1 MSYAVATFAFAPV
14 LLADWISTTIWLVV
28 ISIGIIN
35 QVMGERKKNAAKRAP
50 PPAEGAKPAAGGKG
64 LLDEVERF
72 LQEARK
78 ATEQAQNRPAQ
89 QQPKQVAAA
98 PQQQKQRRTPQQQR
112 DQQQREQQQ
121 RAAAKKKQ
129 QRSSAT
135 RPLSQEE
142 PRRDSGPLSTRQIG
156 SMSQQLSAEEET
168 FRGSVSQ
175 HVSQH
180 LDTSRFAERAGR
192 LSHIQQ
198 SVENDIGG
206 HVHAVFDH
214 QVGTLSQS
222 GAPRDPNEVIPLES
236 IGTLDQIAL
245 MLRDPQSMRAA
256 FIMQEVM
263 RPPTE
268 RWS

>member
-1 MSYAVATFAFAPV
+1 MSSALATFAFAPV

-28 ISIGIIN
+28 ISIGTIN

-50 PPAEGAKPAAGGKG
+50 PPAEGAKPAPGGKG

-89 QQPKQVAAA
+89 QQPRQVAAA
-98 PQQQKQRRTPQQQR
+98 PQQQKPRRTP
-112 DQQQREQQQ
+112 QQQREQQQ
-121 RAAAKKKQ
+121 RAAQKKQ
-129 QRSSAT
+129 QRGGPAK
-135 RPLSQEE
+135 RVSQEDLRRE
-142 PRRDSGPLSTRQIG
+142 AGALAPRQLGSKLELS
-156 SMSQQLSAEEET
+156 SEEET
-168 FRGSVSQ
+168 FRGTVSE

-198 SVENDIGG
+198 TVEADIGG
-206 HVHAVFDH
+206 HVRSVFDH

-256 FIMQEVM
+256 FIMQEVL

>member
-1 MSYAVATFAFAPV
+1 MSCSVATFAFAPV

-35 QVMGERKKNAAKRAP
+35 QLMGEKKKNAAKRAP
-50 PPAEGAKPAAGGKG
+50 PPADGAKPGAGGKG

-89 QQPKQVAAA
+89 QQPKQFVA
-98 PQQQKQRRTPQQQR
+98 PQQQPQKQRRSP
-112 DQQQREQQQ
+112 QQQREQQQ
-121 RAAAKKKQ
+121 RAAQKKQ
-129 QRSSAT
+129 QRPSKRVTQDDARKEGSSLAS
-135 RPLSQEE
+135 R
-142 PRRDSGPLSTRQIG
+142 
-156 SMSQQLSAEEET
+156 QLSSKLELSSEEET
-168 FRGSVSQ
+168 FRGTVSE
-175 HVSQH
+175 HVSHH

-198 SVENDIGG
+198 TVEADIGG
-206 HVHAVFDH
+206 HVRSVFDH
-214 QVGTLSQS
+214 QVGSLAQS
-222 GAPRDPNEVIPLES
+222 GTPRDPNEAIPPES
-236 IGTLDQIAL
+236 VRPLDQIAS
-245 MLRDPQSMRAA
+245 MLRDPQSMRTA
-256 FIMQEVM
+256 IILQEIL

>member
-1 MSYAVATFAFAPV
+1 MSFAAATFGFAPV

-35 QVMGERKKNAAKRAP
+35 QLMGEKKKNAAKRAP
-50 PPAEGAKPAAGGKG
+50 PPPADGAKPAPGGKG

-78 ATEQAQNRPAQ
+78 ATEQAQNRPPQ
-89 QQPKQVAAA
+89 QQKPVVA
-98 PQQQKQRRTPQQQR
+98 PQQPPKQRRTPQQQR

-129 QRSSAT
+129 QRASAT
-135 RPLSQEE
+135 KPLSQEE
-142 PRRDSGPLSTRQIG
+142 PRRDSGPLSARQIG
-156 SMSQQLSAEEET
+156 SMPQQLSAEEET

-198 SVENDIGG
+198 SVDTDISG
-206 HVHAVFDH
+206 HVRSVFDH

-222 GAPRDPNEVIPLES
+222 GAPRDPNEAVPSES
-236 IGTLDQIAL
+236 ISPLDQIAL

-256 FIMQEVM
+256 FIMQEIL
-263 RPPTE
+263 RPPSE